1 MTGREIERALLE
13 AVATGDGMA
22 MAHRAEAVI
31 SNMEFVQFH
40 PTALADEGLP
50 IKPTKSRENAFLIT
64 EAVRG
69 DGGILYNL
77 GMEWFMPLYDE
88 RAELAPRD
96 VVASG
101 IDDQLKQRNE
111 KLLGLNAI
119 LDHRGEVFIPE
130 LGLTF
135 RCPPSFRD
143 LACQNPSYQGGGRK
157 GLPRSF
163 SIGSLRYM
171 LMSWWRV
178 TIFSY
183 VVHCIHLPR
192 MARPGSM

>member
-1 MTGREIERALLE
+1 MTGREIGRALLE
-13 AVATGDGMA
+13 AVINDPNISVFEHHSAIDLAFYFGNSFQTNFTSCSDALPLSQYQVATGDGMA

-31 SNMEFVQFH
+31 SNMDFVQFH

-96 VVASG
+96 VVARG

-111 KLLGLNAI
+111 KLL
-119 LDHRGEVFIPE
+119 DF
-130 LGLTF
+130 
-135 RCPPSFRD
+135 
-143 LACQNPSYQGGGRK
+143 
-157 GLPRSF
+157 
-163 SIGSLRYM
+163 
-171 LMSWWRV
+171 
-178 TIFSY
+178 
-183 VVHCIHLPR
+183 
-192 MARPGSM
+192 AR